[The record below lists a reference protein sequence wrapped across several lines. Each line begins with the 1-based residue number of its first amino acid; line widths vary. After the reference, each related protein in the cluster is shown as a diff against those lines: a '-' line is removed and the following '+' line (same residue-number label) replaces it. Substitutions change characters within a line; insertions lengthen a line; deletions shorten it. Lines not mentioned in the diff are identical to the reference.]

1 MADGGLSI
9 SSLGGE
15 INSAGAISPAR
26 ALRKDPAPSVSA
38 SDAGGEVG
46 DDSSSLKLDRAI
58 LRKIDIRLC
67 TIAGLLCALDLID
80 SSIMSS
86 ASATSM
92 PADLGLHGNRY
103 SVAIWIFVLAQVVF
117 KLPATIVMR
126 LVGPPLFFTAITALF
141 GLITLCTAYVTNWQQ
156 MIALRFL
163 MGVSMAGIYPGLTY
177 LISAW

>member
-1 MADGGLSI
+1 
-9 SSLGGE
+9 
-15 INSAGAISPAR
+15 
-26 ALRKDPAPSVSA
+26 
-38 SDAGGEVG
+38 
-46 DDSSSLKLDRAI
+46 
-58 LRKIDIRLC
+58 
-67 TIAGLLCALDLID
+67 
-80 SSIMSS
+80 
-86 ASATSM
+86 M
-92 PADLGLHGNRY
+92 PDDLGLYGNRY

-126 LVGPPLFFTAITALF
+126 LVGPPMFFTAITILF